1 MTTVSITPASGKT
14 CTAAEAITN
23 WRVSCYTFTWIIL
36 QLPIA
41 PRRFSFI

>member
-14 CTAAEAITN
+14 CTAAQAITN
-23 WRVSCYTFTWIIL
+23 WRVDANTFTWIIL

-41 PRRFSFI
+41 PRPFSFI